1 MNEETLN
8 SYIESSK
15 TVDSSVIYQVAL
27 MCGAFLILALIT
39 GLIVLFMLKKKRIRE
54 MEEVRNDKDYN
65 SMTELERMEFKKN
78 CINPAEQ
85 PEAVIGSRGLKQYL
99 TKEDEIDGFSVVTN
113 RRVYFKGKLFVRDEK
128 GGIIPYDGEHTYD
141 NYEIIC
147 ANDQS
152 PDDSQRI
159 LENYQNLFHTAI
171 FSEFNYFRLMG
182 KCRDRSHTIFEIEYL
197 SVAVICCIHLLQTRI
212 SIQH

>member
-27 MCGAFLILALIT
+27 ICGAFLILVLIT

-141 NYEIIC
+141 NYEIKRVEQITERPVWLMVV
-147 ANDQS
+147 S
-152 PDDSQRI
+152 I
-159 LENYQNLFHTAI
+159 LLCVVQIGYIAFLLISMLF
-171 FSEFNYFRLMG
+171 G
-182 KCRDRSHTIFEIEYL
+182 KI
-197 SVAVICCIHLLQTRI
+197 
-212 SIQH
+212 